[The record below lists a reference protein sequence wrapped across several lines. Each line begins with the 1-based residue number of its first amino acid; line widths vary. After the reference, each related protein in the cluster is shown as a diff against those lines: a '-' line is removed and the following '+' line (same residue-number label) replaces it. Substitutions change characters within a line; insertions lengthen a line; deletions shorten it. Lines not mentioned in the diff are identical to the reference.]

1 MPADSISI
9 AFDMI
14 LDEIDSVIGDVN
26 TQGAAFLRQN
36 EYAQAKT
43 AIAAGENLG
52 AFRNKLAAL
61 KHEWITELD
70 EATRQRVQ
78 LKNAVESAGES
89 IDEDDGDDADQHDN
103 ADELPDEW
111 PLMTQLTPFNHK
123 SPKTILVVKFADGAV
138 IYEKKASDTFAQVIK
153 KLGWQR
159 VAALNFAFGKAPLIS
174 KQKLDTVNQV
184 NIGQCF
190 VTTHS
195 STDAKRRLLL
205 KIAQALNENFSV
217 DIVKP

>member
-9 AFDMI
+9 AFEMI
-14 LDEIDSVIGDVN
+14 LDEIDRVIGDVN
-26 TQGAAFLRQN
+26 TQGAACLQQN
-36 EYAQAKT
+36 EYAQAKI

-61 KHEWITELD
+61 KHEWISELD
-70 EATRQRVQ
+70 EATRQQVQ
-78 LKNAVESAGES
+78 LKNALESAGES
-89 IDEDDGDDADQHDN
+89 IDEDDGEDVALDDADEQLLN
-103 ADELPDEW
+103 ELP
-111 PLMTQLTPFNHK
+111 LMPQLTPSIHK
-123 SPKTILVVKFADGAV
+123 GPKTILVVKCADGTV
-138 IYEKKASDTFAQVIK
+138 IYENKASATFAQTIK

-159 VAALNFAFGKAPLIS
+159 VAALNLAIGQAPLIS
-174 KQKLDTVNQV
+174 KQKLENINQA

-195 STDAKRRLLL
+195 STKYKRQLLL
-205 KIAQALNENFSV
+205 KIAQALHEHLTV